1 VILERGHVLV
11 RKGNLLHAADVD
23 ELRER
28 GVAELH
34 LAIPSPDDVGEDEA
48 ITRLATT
55 IAGTDVQVAQVSR
68 TRVLLRVNNDRLDQV
83 NRLEAAAGS

>member
-1 VILERGHVLV
+1 VGINQVHHLYAGVVPEVGYVILERGHVLV

-34 LAIPSPDDVGEDEA
+34 LAVPSPDDVGEDEA
-48 ITRLATT
+48 IARLATT
-55 IAGTDVQVAQVSR
+55 IAGTDVHVGKRASAR
-68 TRVLLRVNNDRLDQV
+68 
-83 NRLEAAAGS
+83 